1 MIIRAILLIIFSM
14 SLFFVSTQ
22 VTMAS
27 QLNTESNMAQKLAVL
42 VDKAEFNRS

>member
-14 SLFFVSTQ
+14 PLLFVSTQ

-27 QLNTESNMAQKLAVL
+27 QLNTESNMVEKLAVL